1 MPYHQQTRATVTITI
16 LALLML
22 AKRLLDV
29 DLRIWSESTFF
40 AAVVLSFLFIFGM
53 WQNSVEACEM
63 KSHLGVFEL
72 HNPHVRLTG
81 SAEAESERKKPQ
93 QATA

>member
-1 MPYHQQTRATVTITI
+1 
-16 LALLML
+16 ML

-40 AAVVLSFLFIFGM
+40 AAIALSFLFIFGM

-72 HNPHVRLTG
+72 HNRRVRLTG
-81 SAEAESERKKPQ
+81 SAEAESEREEASAANDIDP
-93 QATA
+93 